1 MYELVVEKQIEA
13 AHYLRGYQ
21 GKCENLHGHQYSVVV
36 RLKTARLNDIGLAF
50 DFTDI
55 KRYLNQILERMDHVC
70 LNDIPPF
77 DKINPSAENI
87 ATTIFNEL
95 KTRLKNEEAKVAAVE
110 VWENPKQGAVYT
122 ED

>member
-21 GKCENLHGHQYSVVV
+21 GKCENLHGHQYTVVV
-36 RLKTARLNDIGLAF
+36 RLKTSGLNEIGLAF

-55 KRYLNQILERMDHVC
+55 KRYLNDILARMDHVC

-77 DKINPSAENI
+77 NEINPSAENI
-87 ATTIFNEL
+87 ASTIFSEL
-95 KTRLKNEEAKVAAVE
+95 KEKLIQEEAKLTAVE

-122 ED
+122 E